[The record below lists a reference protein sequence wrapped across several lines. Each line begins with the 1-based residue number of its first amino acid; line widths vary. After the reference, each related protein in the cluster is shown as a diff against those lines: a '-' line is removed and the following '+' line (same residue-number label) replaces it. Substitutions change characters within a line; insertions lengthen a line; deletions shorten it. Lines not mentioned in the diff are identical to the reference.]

1 MAATAADVAESV
13 SQRMSLIRLV
23 VWGGFGSLVAAL
35 VAVVV
40 AGLVLVGP
48 FAGDPDTV
56 AFLAFEAA
64 AVVGT
69 AALVGVA
76 VASA

>member
-1 MAATAADVAESV
+1 MAATAADIAESV
-13 SQRMSLIRLV
+13 SQKMGLIRLV

-35 VAVVV
+35 VAVVI

-56 AFLAFEAA
+56 AFLVFEAA

-69 AALVGVA
+69 LAMVGLA
-76 VASA
+76 VVSA